1 MTTHVRALFDAAAQD
16 YDAARR
22 QLVPCFDDLYG
33 IALSLIPYSATTP
46 IHVLDLGAGTGLMAA
61 LVAAA
66 YPHAQLTLADIA
78 PEMLD
83 KARERFTAEQARV
96 NYIELDY
103 VQQPIPGQYDLV
115 VSALSLHHT
124 PPAQLPAVFGRIFA
138 ALKPGGRFINLDQ
151 ALGTT
156 PENEMIYQQTWHSQA
171 LAKGTDEHTMSRAL
185 ERIKADQTT
194 LLADQLH
201 WLTQVGFTNVDCWY
215 KNFRFVVYSG
225 DKVG

>member
-1 MTTHVRALFDAAAQD
+1 M
-16 YDAARR
+16 
-22 QLVPCFDDLYG
+22 PCFDDLYG
-33 IALSLIPYSATTP
+33 TALSLIPFASTTP
-46 IHVLDLGAGTGLMAA
+46 IQVLDLGAGTGLMAA

-66 YPHAQLTLADIA
+66 YPNAQLTLADIA

-83 KARERFTAEQARV
+83 KARQRFTTEQARV
-96 NYIELDY
+96 NFIELDY
-103 VQQPIPGQYDLV
+103 VQQPITGEYDLV

-124 PPAQLPAVFGRIFA
+124 PPMQLPAVFGRIFA
-138 ALKPGGRFINLDQ
+138 ALKPGGRFINVDQ

-156 PENEMIYQQTWHSQA
+156 PENEAVYQQIWHSQA
-171 LAKGTDEHTMSRAL
+171 LTKGTDENTMSLAL

-194 LLADQLH
+194 LLADQLA
-201 WLTQVGFTNVDCWY
+201 WLNQTGFTNVDCWY